1 MEELF
6 NVVLEDDEKILKIY
20 KPNKLRT
27 WFTMIVI
34 GVALLLIF
42 IPLIIMGFVDDFGW
56 ESLVAVLLISIVI
69 ALFSVPFISLWY
81 KKTVY
86 AVTNK
91 RILIRTGLIGV
102 DYKSLDFTMLGAM
115 TVNVSWADK
124 LLKKNTGMISFGS
137 MASPM
142 MNSIGTTFVF
152 SYLNNPYETY
162 KEIKKIINEYNENKK

>member
-1 MEELF
+1 MEEYF
-6 NVVLEDDEKILKIY
+6 KVVLEDNEEILKIY

-27 WFTMIVI
+27 WFTSIVI
-34 GVALLLIF
+34 GVALLFIF
-42 IPLIIMGFVDDFGW
+42 IPIIIVGFIDGFGL
-56 ESLVAVLLISIVI
+56 ECLVAILLISIFVVGI
-69 ALFSVPFISLWY
+69 SVPFIALWY
-81 KKTVY
+81 KKTIY

-142 MNSIGTTFVF
+142 MNSVGTAFTF

-162 KEIKKIINEYNENKK
+162 KEIKKIINEFNENKK